1 MSESLCSSGGIFQAP
16 HGRVHGNRMP
26 TLVPSH
32 GFTADQTVWHDV
44 VPFFACFFKVV
55 VYDLAFVHQSGH
67 LKLKRSICVGHS
79 MSAVIGCLAAIRRPD
94 LFKRLVRLSGSPRY
108 LNAKGYTGGFDEPA
122 IGLDTPMNACKLL
135 GNNMSAL
142 TEFEHSLGR
151 IEPEI
156 AVTVAEILSDLKWAL
171 LEVLVPRS
179 VVQSRKDV
187 VVRHRSFIA

>member
-55 VYDLAFVHQSGH
+55 VCDFAFPQACARTWGGYAEDSVRILDE

-94 LFKRLVRLSGSPRY
+94 LFKRLMLLSGSP
-108 LNAKGYTGGFDEPA
+108 
-122 IGLDTPMNACKLL
+122 
-135 GNNMSAL
+135 SAL

-156 AVTVAEILSDLKWAL
+156 AVSVAEILSDLKWAL
-171 LEVLVPRS
+171 LEVLVPCS
-179 VVQSRKDV
+179 VIILRMRGHFPVLIS
-187 VVRHRSFIA
+187 IAYPLLLVLDALKGTI